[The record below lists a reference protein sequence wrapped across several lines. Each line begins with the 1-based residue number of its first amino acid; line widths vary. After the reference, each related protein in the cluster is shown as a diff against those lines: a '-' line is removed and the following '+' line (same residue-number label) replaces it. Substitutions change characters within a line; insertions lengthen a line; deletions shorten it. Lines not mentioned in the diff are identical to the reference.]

1 MTEQETYANYCRE
14 FSKLSIWYARKRILE
29 GQSDFENA
37 FNERVNIFRNTTL
50 FKDGKHP
57 VDGIVIPEWV
67 AILEKV
73 ESIFNEHI
81 NDIDTSQLEEK
92 SLAVFWPVLHER
104 VTAYKP
110 RKPTLEQ
117 RPYEAWTFDYRRD
130 DQISIHIG
138 NTYAPDSP
146 LSEKRVQFAAALIRL
161 LEDSQKNRPDIKV
174 VACGSWL
181 NSVPTFLDLFTEAWK
196 ASGRASNNVRYTM
209 GHWGQFTDRRGDFH
223 ARNGNKFR
231 EIGTFPYASLGC
243 RDRIDPVLN
252 HLRSRFPE
260 ALEHNKSVHNR

>member
-1 MTEQETYANYCRE
+1 MTEQDIYANYCRE

-37 FNERVNIFRNTTL
+37 FNERVNIFRNTSL

-57 VDGIVIPEWV
+57 SDGIVIPEWV

-73 ESIFNEHI
+73 ERIFNEHI
-81 NDIDTSQLEEK
+81 NNADTSQLEEK
-92 SLAVFWPVLHER
+92 SLAVFWPVLHES
-104 VTAYKP
+104 VTARKP

-117 RPYEAWTFDYRRD
+117 RPYESWTFDYRHD

-146 LSEKRVQFAAALIRL
+146 LSEKRIQFAAALIRL
-161 LEDSQKNRPDIKV
+161 LEDSQQNRPDIKV

-181 NSVPTFLDLFTEAWK
+181 NSVPTFLDLFTEEWK
-196 ASGRASNNVRYTM
+196 ASGRASNKVRYTM

-223 ARNGNKFR
+223 ARNGTKFR
-231 EIGTFPYASLGC
+231 ETGDFPYAALSC
-243 RDRIDPVLN
+243 QDQIDPVLN
-252 HLRSRFPE
+252 HLRSSFPE
-260 ALEHNKSVHNR
+260 ALDHNKSVHSR